1 MKFKV
6 LIQTVFNDAHLR
18 AKLILQLRVTWLLR
32 NRASAWSLPSVH
44 SQETAS
50 SSSVQQ
56 CEEKARRGQRVITFI
71 WEGHAVIKLQLLPL
85 CFEKNRLCNVD
96 LFQNICSNTP
106 SVLFCLQARNW
117 PLHAHTHTHTH
128 LHPAYSS
135 QLDTTEEGFMY
146 SQPFL
151 PPLFLCKCLP
161 VGQCIEALVYGN
173 KWKGCR

>member
-117 PLHAHTHTHTH
+117 PLHAHTHTRTHICTPHTAH
-128 LHPAYSS
+128 NLT
-135 QLDTTEEGFMY
+135 QLKRALCTLSLFCLLY
-146 SQPFL
+146 FYANVFL
-151 PPLFLCKCLP
+151 
-161 VGQCIEALVYGN
+161 
-173 KWKGCR
+173 